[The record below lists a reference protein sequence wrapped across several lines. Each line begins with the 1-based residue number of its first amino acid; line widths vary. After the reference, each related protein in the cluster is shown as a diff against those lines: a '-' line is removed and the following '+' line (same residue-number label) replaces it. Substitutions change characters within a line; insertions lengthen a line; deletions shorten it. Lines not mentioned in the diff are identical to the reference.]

1 MSQQRRTTS
10 RERLV
15 RVAADLFYKHGI
27 HRTSVDTIVDK
38 AGLTKP
44 TFYKHFPSKDV
55 LVTAVMDLRSD
66 NWRDAIEEH
75 VAAARTPRRR
85 LLAVFDFLEDFI
97 ADKPFRGCALVNAA
111 VEIPN
116 RSDPSREVAKRNKLD
131 NHRRLERLV
140 RDAGLQDPVALS
152 SSLSLLFEGAIVE
165 AFVADKPDSGRVA
178 RKAAERLIRQHA
190 VS

>member
-1 MSQQRRTTS
+1 MI
-10 RERLV
+10 

-27 HRTSVDTIVDK
+27 HRTSVDAIVDK

-44 TFYKHFPSKDV
+44 TFYKHFPSKGL

-66 NWRDAIEEH
+66 NWRQAIEER

-85 LLAVFDFLEDFI
+85 LLAVFEFLEDFI
-97 ADKPFRGCALVNAA
+97 ADKPFRGCALVNAT

-116 RSDPSREVAKRNKLD
+116 RSDPSREVARRNKLD
-131 NHRRLERLV
+131 NQRRLEQLV
-140 RDAGLQDPVALS
+140 RDAGLRDPVALS
-152 SSLSLLFEGAIVE
+152 ASLSLLFEGAIVV
-165 AFVADKPDSGRVA
+165 AFVADQPNSGRVA

-190 VS
+190 SS

>member
-1 MSQQRRTTS
+1 MSQRRRTTS

-27 HRTSVDTIVDK
+27 HRTSVDAIVDK

-66 NWRDAIEEH
+66 NWRAAIEER

-85 LLAVFDFLEDFI
+85 LLAVFEFLEDFI

-116 RSDPSREVAKRNKLD
+116 RSEPSREVAKRNKLD

-140 RDAGLQDPVALS
+140 RDAGLRDPVAL
-152 SSLSLLFEGAIVE
+152 
-165 AFVADKPDSGRVA
+165 
-178 RKAAERLIRQHA
+178 
-190 VS
+190 